1 MVQRNKLREAL
12 DAGECVIGARAV
24 TASPVVVDVYG
35 ALGLDFVWLDTEHT
49 GYSPYDSIA
58 LNRLVRAARAADV
71 EPFVRIGDA
80 DPAMVRNVL
89 DAGVGTILLPRIE
102 TAAQTGAVMKAARYV
117 YDGGPGE
124 RGVGSCLANDW
135 GAGMDGYAERSDEAV
150 LAGILVETAAAV
162 ENIEEIVA
170 VPGIDFAFL
179 GPVDLSVSMGY
190 PMAPDEPAVQRAIER
205 VRAACSDA
213 DVPIGE
219 MVSDTGSIE
228 RVIEDGT
235 RILRLAD
242 DVRAVRETVAA
253 QLDVARDTTG

>member
-1 MVQRNKLREAL
+1 MAAVEDLFVAV
-12 DAGECVIGARAV
+12 AG
-24 TASPVVVDVYG
+24 SDPVVQGLLGGVVIAFLNLLGAMLVLVWRNPSQRSLDG
-35 ALGLDFVWLDTEHT
+35 ALGF
-49 GYSPYDSIA
+49 A
-58 LNRLVRAARAADV
+58 
-71 EPFVRIGDA
+71 
-80 DPAMVRNVL
+80 
-89 DAGVGTILLPRIE
+89 AGVML
-102 TAAQTGAVMKAARYV
+102 AASFT
-117 YDGGPGE
+117 
-124 RGVGSCLANDW
+124 SL
-135 GAGMDGYAERSDEAV
+135 
-150 LAGILVETAAAV
+150 I
-162 ENIEEIVA
+162 